1 MNGTSRLPDMP
12 TVAAMRIRTVA
23 AMRALTLAAV
33 AAIGGCTVGPD
44 YVRPPVAVPAA
55 YKEAKDWKPGEPRG
69 ELPRDRWWE
78 LFGDAG
84 LDALVA
90 QVDVD
95 SQTLRA
101 AEARVRQA
109 QALTEVARS
118 RYYPTLGAAG
128 TNLNVVLV
136 TWELD
141 LWGRI
146 RRTVEGSTASAEAA
160 TDELAAARLSLQA
173 QVAQNYL
180 LLRVQDAEIRLLQDS
195 VARYERSLQLTRN
208 QYAVGVASR
217 GDVAQAETQ
226 LMSTRAQAL
235 DAAVTRAQLEHAIAV
250 LIGRA
255 PAELTI
261 AAAGT
266 EPKLPAVP
274 PALPSELLER
284 RPDIAAAERRMA
296 AANAQ
301 IGVAEAAYY
310 PSVSLSAGAEFGKG
324 EFKAGATY
332 GWAFFEGGLRQAQS
346 AQASAVY
353 DETFANYRQT
363 ILTAFRE
370 VEDNLVALALMKDE
384 AEAQGAAVRAAR
396 ESVRIANNQYR
407 AGLVNYLAVV
417 VVQAS
422 ALINERAELAIEGR
436 RRVASVNLIKALGGG
451 WQAPAPQAPQAAT
464 KQDPAPSTSRP

>member
-1 MNGTSRLPDMP
+1 
-12 TVAAMRIRTVA
+12 MRMRTVA
-23 AMRALTLAAV
+23 AMRALFIAAV

-44 YVRPPVAVPAA
+44 YVRPPVAAPDV
-55 YKEAKDWKPGEPRG
+55 YKEAKDWKPGEPRS
-69 ELPRDRWWE
+69 ELPRGRWWE
-78 LFGDAG
+78 LFGDAR
-84 LDALVA
+84 LDALIA
-90 QVDVD
+90 EVDVD
-95 SQTLRA
+95 NQTLRA

-109 QALTEVARS
+109 EALTEAARS
-118 RYYPTLGAAG
+118 RYYPTLGAGG

-146 RRTVEGSTASAEAA
+146 RRTVEGSNASAEAA
-160 TDELAAARLSLQA
+160 ADELAAARLSLQA

-235 DAAVTRAQLEHAIAV
+235 EAAVTRAQLEHAIAV
-250 LIGRA
+250 LIGKA

-261 AAAGT
+261 AAA
-266 EPKLPAVP
+266 EMEAKLPAVP

-332 GWAFFEGGLRQAQS
+332 GWAFFDGGLRQAQS
-346 AQASAVY
+346 AQASAAY

-370 VEDNLVALALMKDE
+370 VEDNLVALSFMTDE

-422 ALINERAELAIEGR
+422 ALINERAQLAIDGR
-436 RRVASVNLIKALGGG
+436 RLVASVNLIKALGGG
-451 WQAPAPQAPQAAT
+451 WQAPVPQAAT
-464 KQDPAPSTSRP
+464 KQDPAPSASRP